1 MPRLNSLEPRL
12 HTADFARSVAF
23 YRDVLG
29 FTIETTFPEKDP
41 VFAILI
47 RDGVAL
53 QVGGINATKPPE
65 APPTCTLYF
74 DVDDALGLHAFLKD
88 RVKVEWGPEVYFYHR
103 REFAIRDPDGHLVI
117 LSEETDD
124 PVTCVEE

>member
-1 MPRLNSLEPRL
+1 MPRFNSLEPRL
-12 HTADFARSVAF
+12 HTADFQRSVAF

-29 FTIETTFPEKDP
+29 FAIETTFPEKDP
-41 VFAILI
+41 VFAILV

-53 QVGGINATKPPE
+53 QVGGIDAAKPPD

-74 DVDDALGLHAFLKD
+74 DVDDARSMHESLKSK
-88 RVKVEWGPEVYFYHR
+88 VKIEWGPEVYFYQR
-103 REFAIRDPDGHLVI
+103 REFALRDPDGHLVI

-124 PVTCVEE
+124 PVTFRED